1 MELNLGTGS
10 GHSVREVIASVE
22 RVTGRKVPRREAPR
36 RPGDPP
42 ELVADAALARERLG
56 WRPQY
61 SDLDTIVRTAL
72 AWETR
77 SAAAG

>member
-10 GHSVREVIASVE
+10 GHSVREVIAAVE
-22 RVTGRKVPRREAPR
+22 RAAGRKVPRREASR

-42 ELVADAALARERLG
+42 ELVADATLARERLG
-56 WRPQY
+56 WHPQY

-77 SAAAG
+77 SARAG

>member
-10 GHSVREVIASVE
+10 GHSVRQVIATVE
-22 RVTGRKVPRREAPR
+22 RLAGRKVPRCEAPR

-42 ELVADAALARERLG
+42 ELVADSTLARERLG
-56 WRPQY
+56 WHPQY
-61 SDLDTIVRTAL
+61 SDLETIVRTAL

-77 SAAAG
+77 SAYAG